1 MNESKSNVPKLRFP
15 GFTGPWEQ
23 RKLGEVAEIVGGG
36 TPNTGNPEYWDGD
49 INWFAPAEI
58 GDVVYV
64 GESVRKITEKGYAAC
79 SATML
84 PADKTILFTSR
95 AGIGNTAILRRPAC
109 TNQGF
114 QSLVVNDGC
123 DVYFV
128 YSATPAIK
136 KWAEIHASG
145 STFLEISGKVLA
157 GMPVRTPSLSEQRL
171 IGTLFRD
178 FDDLIT
184 LRQRELDHTKLM
196 KRGLLQKMFPKDGA
210 DVPELRFPGFTGSW
224 EQRKLGELYAY
235 EQPGPY
241 IVKSTEYD
249 NAYATPVLTAG
260 KSFVLGYTDELFGI
274 KRANPDNPVVIF
286 DDFTTSSHY
295 VDFSFKVKSSAMK
308 LLTLRSQKDDSTV
321 AFNALQRI
329 HYDPAGHERHW
340 ISKFSKFV
348 VLIPPSASEQ
358 RLAGAFFRD
367 VDDLITLRQREL
379 EHMKLLK
386 KALLQQMFV

>member
-1 MNESKSNVPKLRFP
+1 MEKVATSPSLRCSQECAYRTNP
-15 GFTGPWEQ
+15 NAWEQ

-95 AGIGNTAILRRPAC
+95 AGIGNTAILRRSAC

-171 IGTLFRD
+171 IGTLFRHY
-178 FDDLIT
+178 DDLIT
-184 LRQRELDHTKLM
+184 LRQREQSIEYRRNWGPCPCRRQLNCGYLSITCLC
-196 KRGLLQKMFPKDGA
+196 LLVDG
-210 DVPELRFPGFTGSW
+210 
-224 EQRKLGELYAY
+224 
-235 EQPGPY
+235 
-241 IVKSTEYD
+241 
-249 NAYATPVLTAG
+249 
-260 KSFVLGYTDELFGI
+260 
-274 KRANPDNPVVIF
+274 KRAMLSPLV
-286 DDFTTSSHY
+286 
-295 VDFSFKVKSSAMK
+295 SAC
-308 LLTLRSQKDDSTV
+308 
-321 AFNALQRI
+321 
-329 HYDPAGHERHW
+329 
-340 ISKFSKFV
+340 
-348 VLIPPSASEQ
+348 
-358 RLAGAFFRD
+358 
-367 VDDLITLRQREL
+367 
-379 EHMKLLK
+379 
-386 KALLQQMFV
+386 